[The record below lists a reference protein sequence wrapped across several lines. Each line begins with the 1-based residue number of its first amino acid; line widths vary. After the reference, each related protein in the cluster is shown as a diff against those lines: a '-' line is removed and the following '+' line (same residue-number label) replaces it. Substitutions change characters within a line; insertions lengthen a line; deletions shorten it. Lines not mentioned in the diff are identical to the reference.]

1 LAGKY
6 EEKSHLEVPDV
17 DGRIIVRWIFK
28 KWDVR
33 IWTGLMWLRIRAGVR
48 HL

>member
-1 LAGKY
+1 
-6 EEKSHLEVPDV
+6 LENPDV
-17 DGRIIVRWIFK
+17 DGRIIVRWIFR

-33 IWTGLMWLRIRAGVR
+33 VWIGLIWLRIRAGVG